1 MSHIVFTVVSAR
13 PVCQAGGAGAPAHPW
28 PVVCLVEVVR
38 VFPNVWW
45 RRQVSGETLQQP
57 QVRLRQKV
65 RVCKTQTFNLL
76 HLAYLFIL
84 LMPVF
89 KGGFLLSG

>member
-13 PVCQAGGAGAPAHPW
+13 PVCQAGGAGAPARPR
-28 PVVCLVEVVR
+28 PVVRLVEVVR
-38 VFPNVWW
+38 VFPNVW
-45 RRQVSGETLQQP
+45 RRHQVSGETLQQP

-65 RVCKTQTFNLL
+65 RVCKTRTFSLL